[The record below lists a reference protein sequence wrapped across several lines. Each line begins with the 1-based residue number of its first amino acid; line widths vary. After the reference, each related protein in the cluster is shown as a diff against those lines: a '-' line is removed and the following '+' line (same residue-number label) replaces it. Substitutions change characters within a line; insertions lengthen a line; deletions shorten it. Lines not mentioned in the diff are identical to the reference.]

1 MNTIDR
7 NITIHKTSAPPRLY
21 VRKQQTDLLA
31 HNGVL
36 GKVSRVSDEQIRVLK
51 TLCALSAGTALA
63 ATPPQDGIAAR
74 NPDMAAENAVVDADF
89 PSYRQTFE
97 ATFATAEEAARA
109 ECAIAPLP
117 GGAELAFGCRWDDS
131 SPAHLAKAAMM
142 GRVGVKGT
150 FYISASRTEFME
162 SGILQKLMEGGHA
175 IGNHTWS
182 HPQLFEL
189 NPNAGFREIA
199 ENRIALETAIQ
210 RPVIS
215 YVSPFGWGKNPL
227 DPEHRPAL
235 AAAVVATGH
244 FVTQD
249 NPGTWG
255 DAPSATDL
263 MPCWRFSANDAK
275 PSRELFEAGFR
286 EMLGK
291 ARGTPDIPRFGL
303 GTHSW
308 CDESGNALQ
317 EELLRELCLNPD
329 WAQLN
334 DWDYG
339 AYRYEAAHGGVRKVS
354 VRGATATFE
363 ATRFLPAFTGAVLPL
378 SLVFSGAEPVAVGTS
393 EGDLARGERG
403 TWALPHATEAGR
415 LHDRIARADADGLCA
430 AFPGLR
436 VAVEPD
442 EAAGRLRVRVE
453 NRTGRA
459 LRRIRAVAAF
469 PPKWTARSA
478 IADVDALPGGETWE
492 ASFEMGRIARPDYAF
507 GAAYYPVSVDFA
519 EGEGLYRVWAEK
531 TMPRVEVPPAAP
543 VHAARI
549 WGPADAT
556 ALEGADWAAASI
568 AGASLPDEEN
578 WHAPEADDP
587 DGLWCLVEK
596 KRNAKGPANAHVRAL
611 AEDPRQGR
619 FVVYDFD
626 APEAGPVRLR
636 TSVPATRRNVALWVN
651 GERVPY
657 SGSAPTIEARK
668 GRNRIVLRADMVL
681 GGSKTDALYL
691 AVGDK
696 NSH

>member
-1 MNTIDR
+1 
-7 NITIHKTSAPPRLY
+7 
-21 VRKQQTDLLA
+21 
-31 HNGVL
+31 
-36 GKVSRVSDEQIRVLK
+36 
-51 TLCALSAGTALA
+51 
-63 ATPPQDGIAAR
+63 
-74 NPDMAAENAVVDADF
+74 MAAENAVVDADF

-97 ATFATAEEAARA
+97 ATFASAEEAARA

-142 GRVGVKGT
+142 GRAGVKGT
-150 FYISASRTEFME
+150 FYVSASRTEFME

-210 RPVIS
+210 RPVVS
-215 YVSPFGWGKNPL
+215 YVSPFGWNKNPL
-227 DPEHRPAL
+227 DPAHRPAL

-275 PSRELFEAGFR
+275 PSRELFEEGFR

-317 EELLRELCLNPD
+317 EELLKEHCLNSD

-334 DWDYG
+334 DWEYG
-339 AYRYEAAHGGVRKVS
+339 AYRYEAVHGGVRKVS

-363 ATRFLPAFTGAVLPL
+363 ATRFFPAFIGDAIPF
-378 SLVFSGAEPVAVGTS
+378 SLTFSGAEPISAKTDD
-393 EGDLARGERG
+393 GDLVRGNRG
-403 TWALPHATEAGR
+403 TWTLPHAKDAGR
-415 LHDRIARADADGLCA
+415 LHDRIARASADGLCA
-430 AFPGLR
+430 ELPGLR
-436 VAVEPD
+436 VTVEPD

-459 LRRIRAVAAF
+459 LRRICAAAAF
-469 PPKWTARSA
+469 PPKWTGRSA
-478 IADVDALPGGETWE
+478 IAATDVLPDGDAWE

-519 EGEGLYRVWAEK
+519 DDDGLYRVWAEK
-531 TMPRVEVPPAAP
+531 AMPRVEVPPSAP
-543 VHAARI
+543 ARAARI
-549 WGPADAT
+549 WGPAVAT
-556 ALEGADWAAASI
+556 ALEGADWAAASVP
-568 AGASLPDEEN
+568 GAPLPDEAN
-578 WHAPEADDP
+578 WHAPELDNP
-587 DGLWCLVEK
+587 DSLWFIVER
-596 KRNAKGPANAHVRAL
+596 KRNAKGSANADVKAL

-619 FVVYDFD
+619 FVAYDFD
-626 APEAGPVRLR
+626 APEAGTAWLR
-636 TSVPATRRNVALWVN
+636 TSVQTTRRNVALWVN
-651 GERVPY
+651 GESVPF
-657 SGSAPTIEARK
+657 SGPTQMIEVRK
-668 GRNRIVLRADMVL
+668 GRNRLVLRADMIL
-681 GGSKTDALYL
+681 GGTKTDTLYL
-691 AVGDK
+691 MVSGK